1 MTEILKTPPT
11 LFLPEIDI
19 EDEKIKRILEEYN
32 KAIEE
37 FVIAV
42 YSDISR
48 LHERVYDL
56 ENP

>member
-19 EDEKIKRILEEYN
+19 EDEKIKKIFKEYN